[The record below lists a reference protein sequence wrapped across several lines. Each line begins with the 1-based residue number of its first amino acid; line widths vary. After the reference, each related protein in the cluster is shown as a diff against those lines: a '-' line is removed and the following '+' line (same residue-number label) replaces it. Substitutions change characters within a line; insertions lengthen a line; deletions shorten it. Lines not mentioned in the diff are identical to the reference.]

1 MVQSNAGREDAALK
15 QSGNRGREALVE
27 MREVSEGDVLILPDS
42 GKALGLTKVI
52 TEAPGPG

>member
-15 QSGNRGREALVE
+15 QSGNHGREALVE

-52 TEAPGPG
+52 

>member
-15 QSGNRGREALVE
+15 QSGNHGREALVE
-27 MREVSEGDVLILPDS
+27 MREVIEGDVLILPDS

-52 TEAPGPG
+52 